1 MDTWGSCREAR
12 NQRGRKP
19 FFIKIVHLAQSD
31 MLCCSLES
39 TTSLSDHSGGKSF
52 KMGSDA
58 MPVTLSAAHEIV
70 KNIVP
75 LIL

>member
-1 MDTWGSCREAR
+1 
-12 NQRGRKP
+12 
-19 FFIKIVHLAQSD
+19 
-31 MLCCSLES
+31 MLCCSIES
-39 TTSLSDHSGGKSF
+39 TTSLSDQSVGKSF

-58 MPVTLSAAHEIV
+58 MPVTWSVAHEIV